1 MTLST
6 IMGTGGHALLLTA
19 IILRLAQ
26 GLKLDGI
33 SRYTVAV
40 IALLLA
46 VIPIEQLSAAQFTLG
61 LFSNVSI
68 TSTIL
73 LARFLFLPQASRL
86 ESRQLFILVILT
98 GVLFYPAAL
107 GLGMTDPYQWGYLN
121 SYRGIESPI
130 LFLACLMLLLI
141 VAGRL
146 QNQLI
151 MLCITL
157 ALAGFMLRA
166 QESNNLWDYLID
178 PLLFIYSLASLGI
191 YLTKQFFGN
200 NRAKRHLST

>member
-6 IMGTGGHALLLTA
+6 IMGTGSHALLLTA

-33 SRYTVAV
+33 SRYTMAV

-46 VIPIEQLSAAQFTLG
+46 VIPIKQLSAAQFTLG
-61 LFSNVSI
+61 LFSHISI

-130 LFLACLMLLLI
+130 LFLACLMLLMLI
-141 VAGRL
+141 AGRL
-146 QNQLI
+146 QYPLI

-157 ALAGFMLRA
+157 ALAGFILRVL
-166 QESNNLWDYLID
+166 ESNNLWDYLID
-178 PLLFIYSLASLGI
+178 PLLFIYCLASLGI
-191 YLTKQFFGN
+191 YLTKQFFGY
-200 NRAKRHLST
+200 NRAKRNLTN